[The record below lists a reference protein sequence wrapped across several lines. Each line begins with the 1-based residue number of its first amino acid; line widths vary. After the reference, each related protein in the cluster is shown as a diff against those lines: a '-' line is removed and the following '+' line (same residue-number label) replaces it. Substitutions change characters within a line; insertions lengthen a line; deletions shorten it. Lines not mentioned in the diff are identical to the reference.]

1 MCLFKKKKKIVVDTK
16 FKEGN
21 PVRFRYRDE
30 LYFGWIYAIYP
41 NEGGSTT
48 YDVQVG
54 GQCPM
59 ILKNIKEEELTL
71 REDKKP

>member
-1 MCLFKKKKKIVVDTK
+1 MCLFKKKKKVQIETK
-16 FKEGN
+16 FKVGD

-30 LYFGWIYAIYP
+30 LYFGWIYVIYP
-41 NEGGSTT
+41 KENGQTS

-59 ILKNIKEEELTL
+59 VVKDIKEEQLTL
-71 REDKKP
+71 KEDKK

>member
-1 MCLFKKKKKIVVDTK
+1 MCFFKKKKIIDTK
-16 FKEGN
+16 FKVGD

-30 LYFGWIYAIYP
+30 LYFGWIYVIYP
-41 NEGGSTT
+41 RENELTI

-59 ILKNIKEEELTL
+59 VIKGISEDQLTL
-71 REDKKP
+71 RND

>member
-1 MCLFKKKKKIVVDTK
+1 MCFFKKKKIIDTK
-16 FKEGN
+16 FKVGD

-30 LYFGWIYAIYP
+30 LYFGWIYVIYP
-41 NEGGSTT
+41 KENELTI

-59 ILKNIKEEELTL
+59 VIKGISEDQLTI
-71 REDKKP
+71 RND